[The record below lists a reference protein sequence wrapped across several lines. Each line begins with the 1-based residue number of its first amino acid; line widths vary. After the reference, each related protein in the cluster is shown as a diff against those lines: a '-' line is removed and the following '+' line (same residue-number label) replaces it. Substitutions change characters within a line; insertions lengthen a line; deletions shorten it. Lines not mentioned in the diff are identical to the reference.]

1 MRRPSPRLILPLA
14 ILAGGAVVI
23 AALVATRP
31 VVELHPPTEAT
42 PLVRVVEA
50 QPTEWRFVVRSQGTV
65 EPRNESE
72 LVPQVAGNVE
82 WVSPALSSGSFVTE
96 GEPLVRIE
104 ATDYRVALATAG
116 AALARAESEHQRAE
130 TEVTR
135 QRTLREKGV
144 ASQTRIDDAE
154 NAFRVAEAS
163 LAEAR
168 AKLERAERDLE
179 RTTLSAPFQ
188 GRVRSERVDVGQFVN
203 RGESIAVLYAVD
215 FAEISLPVPDR
226 ELRFVDVPRS
236 PARPRAAV
244 PDADAPAPPTGPE
257 VLLRAEFAGEE
268 RTWRGQV
275 VRTGGEIDPQTR
287 MVQLVARVAD
297 PYGLSEDSA
306 EIRDAAPLA
315 VGLFV
320 SAEILGRSVNDVFVL
335 PRAALHSGNPM
346 DPAAEDDVHVIDAE
360 GRLHIRPVEVLR
372 TEPEMAI
379 VGAGLRAGDRVSVS
393 SLRAVVEGMRVRV
406 AGTPP
411 AAALSASQ
419 PAADVPAASQPSAR
433 QSPSPEAG
441 S

>member
-23 AALVATRP
+23 AVLVVTRP
-31 VVELHPPTEAT
+31 AVELQPPTETT

-50 QPTEWRFVVRSQGTV
+50 QPTDWRFVVRSQGTV

-72 LVPQVAGNVE
+72 LVPQVAGDVE
-82 WVSPALSSGSFVTE
+82 WVSPGLSSGSFVVA

-104 ATDYRVALATAG
+104 AADYRVALATAR
-116 AALARAESEHQRAE
+116 AALARAESEHQRSE
-130 TEVTR
+130 TEVAR

-144 ASQTRIDDAE
+144 ASQARIDDAE
-154 NAFRVAEAS
+154 NEFRVAEAS

-168 AKLERAERDLE
+168 AKLERAERDLG
-179 RTTLSAPFQ
+179 RTTLYAPFQ

-236 PARPRAAV
+236 PKRTATEAL
-244 PDADAPAPPTGPE
+244 DADTPAAPTGPE
-257 VLLRAEFAGEE
+257 VLLRAEFAGED
-268 RTWRGQV
+268 RTWRGQI

-297 PYGLSEDSA
+297 PYGLSKDSA
-306 EIRDAAPLA
+306 DGRDAAPLA

-320 SAEILGRSVNDVFVL
+320 SAEILGREVNDVFLL
-335 PRAALHSGNPM
+335 PREALHSGNPM
-346 DPAAEDDVHVIDAE
+346 DPAASDDVHVIDAE
-360 GRLHIRPVEVLR
+360 GRLHIRPVKVLR
-372 TEPEMAI
+372 TESEVAI
-379 VGAGLRAGDRVSVS
+379 VSTGIVAGDRVSIS
-393 SLRAVVEGMRVRV
+393 LLRAVVEGMRVRV
-406 AGTPP
+406 ADKPVEPTGSQVPVRED
-411 AAALSASQ
+411 AS
-419 PAADVPAASQPSAR
+419 
-433 QSPSPEAG
+433 
-441 S
+441 